1 MTSEIEPDVDM
12 INEQVFDRIWDEVL
26 DLDSKGLLENQIRDI
41 QFQYKLHPD
50 DDRDE
55 ILQLIAEQIHDERYD

>member
-1 MTSEIEPDVDM
+1 MISEIEPDVDM

-41 QFQYKLHPD
+41 QFQYNLNPD

-55 ILQLIAEQIHDERYD
+55 ILQLIAEEIHDERYD

>member
-1 MTSEIEPDVDM
+1 MISEIEPDVDM

-41 QFQYKLHPD
+41 QFQYNLHPD

-55 ILQLIAEQIHDERYD
+55 ILQLIAEEIHDERYN

>member
-1 MTSEIEPDVDM
+1 MIDIDM
-12 INEQVFDRIWDEVL
+12 INEQVFERIWEEVL

-55 ILQLIAEQIHDERYD
+55 ILQLIASEIHDERYD